1 VEALDGRALIRTIS
15 IPHLRIRLRVRIL
28 AGWIARGGRRS
39 RSGRP
44 ALTSRRPKPQHVAP
58 RAVRAACRTLSA
70 VAPPLAARLAADL
83 FCRTR
88 PRRVRPAEREVLDR
102 ARRLELPSVRRRLV
116 AHAWGRGPIVLL
128 HHGWSGN
135 AAQMTAFVDP
145 LVTAGFTAVALDAR
159 GHGSSGGR
167 SSSFVAM
174 VADAL
179 AWVDHLGEVRAMIG
193 HSMGAMVTARVL
205 ARREVDRAVLL
216 CPPAEL
222 AVYSELFARAMGFG
236 ERAHTGMV
244 RYFERNHDVRWPEIS
259 AEHLPPDRPVP
270 ALVVYDR
277 DDHDAPP
284 EHAERW
290 VRAWNGP
297 VDTLRTE
304 GLGHRQVLRD
314 RDVLRACADW
324 LVERPAAAEGA
335 DRDDGTAS
343 GA

>member
-1 VEALDGRALIRTIS
+1 M
-15 IPHLRIRLRVRIL
+15 
-28 AGWIARGGRRS
+28 
-39 RSGRP
+39 
-44 ALTSRRPKPQHVAP
+44 AP
-58 RAVRAACRTLSA
+58 RAVRVACQALSG
-70 VAPPLAARLAADL
+70 VAPPLAARLAAEL

-88 PRRVRPAEREVLDR
+88 PRRIRPAEREILAR

-174 VADAL
+174 VTDAL

-205 ARREVDRAVLL
+205 ARREVDQAVLL

-236 ERAHTGMV
+236 ERAHAGMV
-244 RYFERNHDVRWPEIS
+244 RYFERTHDVRWPEIS

-277 DDHDAPP
+277 DDHDAPA

-290 VRAWNGP
+290 IRAWNGP

-314 RDVLRACADW
+314 SGVLQACADW
-324 LVERPAAAEGA
+324 LVGRSPAVERA
-335 DRDDGTAS
+335 DRQGDAAS